1 MQVRLLG
8 PVDVVVD
15 GQPRLVGGLR
25 RAGVLAVLALA
36 AGEMVT
42 ADQLGEAVWG
52 GGPPPAGNT
61 LQSHISGLRRVLG
74 KDAIVA
80 SWPGYVLE
88 LGADGTDVQ
97 AAERLL
103 RQGAAAA
110 AGPAAAVADLRA
122 ALDLWRGAALA
133 GVAALPGL
141 AAQAER
147 LERLRAQIRRAL
159 AEARLA
165 AGEHRQLIG
174 ELEQMI
180 IADPLDEQLH
190 AQLMLS
196 LYRSGRQ
203 ADALAVYDRM
213 RQALAADLG
222 IDPGRALRDLHA
234 AILRHDPSLTG
245 PAPAPP
251 AAVPAVP
258 VPAQLPLAVP
268 GFTGRAAELARL
280 DALLPPGDPAGT
292 APPAAPAAVAVI
304 SGTPGVGKT
313 ALAVHWA
320 HRIAHR
326 FGGGQLYI
334 DLRGFDPAAAAA
346 VSPAEALH
354 GFLLALGV
362 PPERVPAEAEARSAA
377 GWPGSGS

>member
-251 AAVPAVP
+251 AAVPAVR